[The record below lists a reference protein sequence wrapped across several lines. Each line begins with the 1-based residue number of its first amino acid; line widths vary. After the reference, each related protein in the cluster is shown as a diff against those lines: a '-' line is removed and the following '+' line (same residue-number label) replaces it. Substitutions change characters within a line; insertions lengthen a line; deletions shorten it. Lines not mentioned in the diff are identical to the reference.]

1 MSDLQEQ
8 LSPHEEVTRAELAK
22 AFRGVL
28 SNEAGKRVLY
38 WILEEC
44 AIYRDAYCGENNAT
58 NYTLGQQAS
67 GRKIIAKLDEIDPQ
81 LYPALLMDI
90 AWIREVDRSA
100 AKAVAENKQKEN
112 DDDLEG

>member
-8 LSPHEEVTRAELAK
+8 LSPHQEVARAELAK

-28 SNEAGKRVLY
+28 STEAGKRVLY

-44 AIYRDAYCGENNAT
+44 AIYRDAFCGENNAT

-67 GRKIIAKLDEIDPQ
+67 GRKILAKLDEIDPR

-90 AWIREVDRSA
+90 AQIREVDRSA
-100 AKAVAENKQKEN
+100 AEALADKQEN